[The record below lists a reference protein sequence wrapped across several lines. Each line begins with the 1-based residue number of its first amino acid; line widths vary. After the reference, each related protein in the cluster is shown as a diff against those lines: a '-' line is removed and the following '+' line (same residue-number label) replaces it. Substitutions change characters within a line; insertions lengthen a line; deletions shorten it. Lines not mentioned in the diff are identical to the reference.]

1 MNKSVVRRHRDR
13 GCRLSTC
20 AASVLLLVAV
30 LLAPFAAGAGAAPTR
45 VGRSAHPVS
54 ADDGPRP
61 APAAS
66 GALRGG
72 LPDPAAFR
80 GCLTSISRVAG
91 CLGTAAYA
99 GVRDLVQ
106 QIHGLHGQ
114 GLRCLHHDQED
125 PGLPRLERLP
135 AGPADGARRVSVLS
149 PRPAGSTIG
158 DGGRGQRGLS
168 ARGVHGTLD
177 VLPLPGD
184 LCLGDPAAG
193 GVRRQRGPDD
203 RIRPAVPAP
212 IGVASAT
219 GCSCRGSDFVQVGP
233 PGSVPFC

>member
-1 MNKSVVRRHRDR
+1 VNKSVVRRHRDR

-45 VGRSAHPVS
+45 VGSVAHPVS

-72 LPDPAAFR
+72 LPDPAVFR

-99 GVRDLVQ
+99 ACGTSFSRFMACMGKAYGAYTTTRKIQAFRASSACPQDLPTVIAEYLCSPRVPQ
-106 QIHGLHGQ
+106 APRSVTVAVGNAGHPLAAYTGPSTFYPS
-114 GLRCLHHDQED
+114 
-125 PGLPRLERLP
+125 PGTYASGTRLP
-135 AGPADGARRVSVLS
+135 VV
-149 PRPAGSTIG
+149 
-158 DGGRGQRGLS
+158 
-168 ARGVHGTLD
+168 
-177 VLPLPGD
+177 
-184 LCLGDPAAG
+184 C
-193 GVRRQRGPDD
+193 
-203 RIRPAVPAP
+203 
-212 IGVASAT
+212 VASAGQMMNQAGRSST
-219 GCSCRGSDFVQVGP
+219 YWSRLGNGLFMPWVGLVQVGP